1 MARRGRVKHLSAAPI
16 HRAMATQRP
25 NNLTKLAVSLALA
38 LSVPAAALAAA
49 PHKGGHYSQ
58 QQAGR
63 FIVNLDVTPDGKK
76 VTNFAAY
83 TDCNPVP
90 FKTPLTMA
98 IDRAGAFHTSVV
110 RKDVLGHDIHAVISG
125 KFVSRGRAKGTYK
138 FSAPG
143 CAGRSVAFSATF
155 QRPE

>member
-1 MARRGRVKHLSAAPI
+1 VVARR
-16 HRAMATQRP
+16 AT
-25 NNLTKLAVSLALA
+25 AVVIAALA
-38 LSVPAAALAAA
+38 LPAAASAAV

-58 QQAGR
+58 QASR
-63 FIVNLDVTPDGKK
+63 SPVNLDVTPDGTK
-76 VTNFAAY
+76 VTNFTAF

-90 FKTPLTMA
+90 FKAPLSMK
-98 IDRAGAFHTSVV
+98 IDRSGAFHLSTL
-110 RKDVLGHDIHAVISG
+110 RKDVLGNGIRVVVSG
-125 KFVSRGRAKGTYK
+125 KFVSRGRAKGSYK